1 MSTYGN
7 SSDLVADDEVDIV
20 AVAVKV
26 PMHDALLRPAILA
39 GKDVFCEWPLGRN
52 LKEATELVEL
62 ARDHGV
68 RTMIGLQA
76 RQDPAMIKAKEI
88 VASGKIGNVVG
99 VVMYGH
105 VSGSRV
111 ACDVDVSLIE
121 WCSVQGAIF
130 GPEVQ
135 ENYVYLADIDN
146 GPNLLTVGELKDISA
161 VLANLIGSFVRW
173 GDLGG
178 CLKMIPQP
186 PDWY

>member
-1 MSTYGN
+1 MVTVLDSSRSWASVAHLGHLSKTPRYQITALQNSSKASAQAAADAYSLKDVSTYGN

-88 VASGKIGNVVG
+88 VASGKIGSVMG

-105 VSGSRV
+105 VSGSRGV
-111 ACDVDVSLIE
+111 
-121 WCSVQGAIF
+121 
-130 GPEVQ
+130 
-135 ENYVYLADIDN
+135 
-146 GPNLLTVGELKDISA
+146 
-161 VLANLIGSFVRW
+161 
-173 GDLGG
+173 
-178 CLKMIPQP
+178 
-186 PDWY
+186 